1 MPVAQRDIAAAVL
14 GDLRVVGH
22 EYDGT
27 SLGMQFLEKNQY
39 LERGTGI
46 EISGRFIGEDDGGS
60 FTSARAMATT
70 LHLPAGHLVALIH
83 QAVAQTLYGNQRFD
97 CFLVSFRLHCK
108 DGIVHQGQPPHV
120 LDRCR
125 LRQQVVVL
133 EDEPD
138 FAVAQGG
145 AGVLTH
151 RADRCAVEVIFS
163 AGRCIQAT

>member
-46 EISGRFIGEDDGGS
+46 EISGRFIGEDDGGVVYQ
-60 FTSARAMATT
+60 RPGDGDT
-70 LHLPAGHLVALIH
+70 LHLSSGHLVAFMH
-83 QAVAQTLYGNQRFD
+83 QAVAQTYGNQRFD
-97 CFLVSFRLHCK
+97 CFLVSFGCTVGR
-108 DGIVHQGQPPHV
+108 IVHQGQLHV